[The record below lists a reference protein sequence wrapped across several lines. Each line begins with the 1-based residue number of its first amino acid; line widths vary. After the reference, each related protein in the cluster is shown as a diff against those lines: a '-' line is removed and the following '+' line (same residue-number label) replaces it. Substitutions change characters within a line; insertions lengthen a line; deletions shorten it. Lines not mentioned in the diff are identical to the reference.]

1 MKEVLK
7 RLKKERTLCEIYENI
22 EDSDKFSVGYIIAV
36 GEEMFVLENVSLN
49 GLNDGLQC
57 IPIDGIIKIE
67 TETLYLK
74 KIKKLMNND
83 NFLCDSRKFNEKNLL
98 LDFLKYIQSEK
109 ELCEIELLNEYS
121 FTLSGYI
128 ISLCDDIIEMNL
140 IDETYGQPDGKGI
153 TKISDISSVS
163 VKSED
168 LNKLKCWGQSND

>member
-57 IPIDGIIKIE
+57 TPINSVIRIK
-67 TETLYLK
+67 TDTLYLK
-74 KIKKLMNND
+74 NIKKLMKND
-83 NFLCDSRKFNEKNLL
+83 DFLCDFRKFDEKDLL
-98 LDFLKYIQSEK
+98 LDFLKYIQSEE
-109 ELCEIELLNEYS
+109 ELCEIELLSEYS

-153 TKISDISSVS
+153 AKISDISSVC

-168 LNKLKCWGQSND
+168 LNKLKRWGQSND